1 MKRIITATIF
11 AFTVIL
17 NVGRS
22 MAQVPAIRVNV
33 PFSFTAGDKRLPPGT
48 YTITMPSTGVIELRN
63 RDQHISMWSMG
74 VPDNREPEHDGELV
88 FARYGNQYFLHEV
101 LCRYASLNVNLPA
114 TKSEKRVRTQ
124 EARVE
129 SANQILLASK

>member
-17 NVGRS
+17 SVGRTL
-22 MAQVPAIRVNV
+22 AQTPAIRVNV
-33 PFSFTAGDKRLPPGT
+33 PFNFTVGDKLLPAGL
-48 YTITMPSTGVIELRN
+48 YTITMPSTGVIDIVS
-63 RDQHISMWSMG
+63 RDRHISMWSMG

-88 FARYGNQYFLHEV
+88 FARYGNQYFLHEI
-101 LCRYASLNVNLPA
+101 LCRFASMNVNLPA
-114 TKSEKRVRTQ
+114 TKSEKRVRMQ

-129 SANQILLASK
+129 SAKQILLAAK